1 MHILLRS
8 ARNVLEN
15 SSSNPNP
22 YFRKAVLHLQAGRIR
37 GLGAGV
43 LASRSVD
50 LGSWVLV
57 HATKKWNAEDI
68 HQGCYNNIQWRMS
81 KDSLINSKNP
91 RAYPPIMHD

>member
-1 MHILLRS
+1 MHILRS

-15 SSSNPNP
+15 ALSNPNH

-50 LGSWVLV
+50 LGFWV

-81 KDSLINSKNP
+81 KDSLINAEN
-91 RAYPPIMHD
+91 RRVYPPTMHD